1 MQNLSILDGMPTH
14 IIMTND
20 MIKTMMMKLEALDKI
35 EERMK
40 TVENNVMEV
49 KKSIE
54 FAHAEIIDLKNET
67 RKNKKWLNEAQA
79 RVDNLEE
86 TNRKLRDSVIDLKAR
101 SMRDNLLFFNIPEEE
116 NEDTTKMIHKL
127 LEEKL
132 EIQDATHSIKID
144 RSHRLGKQH
153 HNQRGKPRPIVAKF
167 NFFQDREMIRKNA
180 KKLRGTKIGISEQF
194 PEEIEETRR
203 KLYPEMRKAKLAMVL
218 NSSKIS
224 LSLNI

>member
-1 MQNLSILDGMPTH
+1 
-14 IIMTND
+14 
-20 MIKTMMMKLEALDKI
+20 MMMKLEALDKI

-54 FAHAEIIDLKNET
+54 FAHAEIIDLKDET
-67 RKNKKWLNEAQA
+67 RKNKKWLNETQA
-79 RVDNLEE
+79 RIDNLEE

-132 EIQDATHSIKID
+132 EIQDAT
-144 RSHRLGKQH
+144 R
-153 HNQRGKPRPIVAKF
+153 
-167 NFFQDREMIRKNA
+167 
-180 KKLRGTKIGISEQF
+180 T
-194 PEEIEETRR
+194 
-203 KLYPEMRKAKLAMVL
+203 
-218 NSSKIS
+218 
-224 LSLNI
+224 